1 MLTAAVVSKDLKSS
15 NDLQACLRQTSLV
28 DSVQQWTPSPELYP
42 SLGEPAPDVMLVDFS
57 GDTQPYLEFTAHI
70 RRLFPAIQIIG
81 CSNARPSPDL
91 LLAAMRAGI
100 RDFLSKPVELAALK
114 EALLSLSPGDSAKNS
129 RPMGKLIAVVG
140 TKGGVG
146 TSTVAVNL
154 AVQVSRMAEKKVIVL
169 DFGRPLGD
177 ACLLLDLHPRFS
189 VRDAAENLDRL
200 DAHFFARL
208 VTHHKCGL
216 DVLAGTSHPDEW
228 QHLTVSALARVVT
241 AAQSQYDFVI
251 IDFGS
256 FYSSEW
262 KPVLGGAEVLLV
274 AEANVSGLSKL
285 ERHVNALSSLG
296 VQQFQIRIVINRW
309 HRRDDEAL
317 KTVEKKLGQPIFARL
332 PNDYRQVSEAS
343 NLGMPLLKNHGDPLG
358 TRLRELACEV
368 ADMTPPAETAT
379 GGFARF
385 FSLN

>member
-1 MLTAAVVSKDLKSS
+1 MLVVAVVSKDLKSS

-28 DSVQQWTPSPELYP
+28 DTVQQWTPSPELYP
-42 SLGEPAPDVMLVDFS
+42 ASGEPVPDVMLVDFS
-57 GDTQPYLEFTAHI
+57 GDTQPYLEFASHV
-70 RRLFPAIQIIG
+70 RRLFPAIHIIG
-81 CSNARPSPDL
+81 CSNVGPSPEL
-91 LLAAMRAGI
+91 LLTAMRAGI
-100 RDFLSKPVELAALK
+100 RDFLSKPVELAVLKDALVR
-114 EALLSLSPGDSAKNS
+114 LGPGDSAKYT
-129 RPMGKLIAVVG
+129 RPLGKLIAVVG

-154 AVQVSRMAEKKVIVL
+154 AVQVSRMEKKVILL

-177 ACLLLDLHPRFS
+177 DCLLLDLHPRFC

-285 ERHVNALSSLG
+285 ERHVTALSSLG
-296 VQQFQIRIVINRW
+296 VQSFQIRIVINRW
-309 HRRDDEAL
+309 HRRDDEAI
-317 KTVEKKLGQPIFARL
+317 KTVEKKLGHPIFARL

-343 NLGMPLLKNHGDPLG
+343 SLGMPLLKNHGDPLG

-368 ADMTPPAETAT
+368 ADVMPPAEMAN

>member
-28 DSVQQWTPSPELYP
+28 DSVQQWTPSSELYP

-285 ERHVNALSSLG
+285 ERHIQALSALG
-296 VQQFQIRIVINRW
+296 VQQFQTRIVINRW
-309 HRRDDEAL
+309 HRRDEEAV
-317 KTVEKKLGQPIFARL
+317 KGVE
-332 PNDYRQVSEAS
+332 
-343 NLGMPLLKNHGDPLG
+343 
-358 TRLRELACEV
+358 
-368 ADMTPPAETAT
+368 
-379 GGFARF
+379 
-385 FSLN
+385 